1 MRNTDRRGILNLV
14 GVVVA
19 VIIIG
24 VILLRL
30 NQQPRVTPAAATG
43 SMQEQLSPQ
52 TNPKH

>member
-1 MRNTDRRGILNLV
+1 MRNTDRRGILTLV
-14 GVVVA
+14 GVVIA